1 MSVVLQIRG
10 LIVFRPHFWKN
21 TFVDIDTEMLPK
33 SILHCLGK
41 EITVL
46 WT

>member
-1 MSVVLQIRG
+1 MYVVLEIRG
-10 LIVFRPHFWKN
+10 LSLFRPHVWKN
-21 TFVDIDTEMLPK
+21 TFVDIDTEMLLKPA
-33 SILHCLGK
+33 LHCLGT